1 MKLAGGIRRKYGKG
15 GLMNTKIRW
24 LMLLS
29 MAGVMLSGCMSPR
42 SYMDPGFPKM
52 SYEQIN
58 RRNEPLKLK
67 LTAEFQRNGAHYEK
81 ADLTLKDNSE
91 RILRGTGVITPS
103 AEPVDGEIN
112 IVCNNVGDL
121 GSAAAKGIGI
131 GLTFGAIG
139 NTVTDGY
146 ELSVSIKTKDGKTI
160 NRSEIKHALHTA
172 IGNTSVPEG
181 VETVLPNVAFE
192 RVLEQMLLKA
202 ISDMQ
207 ESGELTW
214 LMQVIDQKTMMAWS
228 S

>member
-1 MKLAGGIRRKYGKG
+1 MSTYS
-15 GLMNTKIRW
+15 RW
-24 LMLLS
+24 LVLLA
-29 MAGVMLSGCMSPR
+29 MTCIMLSGCISPR
-42 SYMDPGFPKM
+42 SYMDPTFPKI
-52 SYEQIN
+52 SYDETN
-58 RRNEPLKLK
+58 KRSEPLKLK
-67 LTAEFQRNGAHYEK
+67 LAAEFQRNGTHYEK
-81 ADLTLKDNSE
+81 ADTILKDNSE
-91 RILRGTGVITPS
+91 RILRGTGVIMPS
-103 AEPVDGEIN
+103 VEPLDGEIT

-146 ELSVSIKTKDGKTI
+146 KLSVLIKTKDGRTI
-160 NRSEIKHALHTA
+160 SRGEIIHALHTA

-202 ISDMQ
+202 IKDMQ

-214 LMQVIDQKTMMAWS
+214 FIRVPFWWRFQA
-228 S
+228 

>member
-1 MKLAGGIRRKYGKG
+1 
-15 GLMNTKIRW
+15 MNTKIRW

-29 MAGVMLSGCMSPR
+29 MTGLMLSGCMSPR

-81 ADLTLKDNSE
+81 ADSTLKDNSE